1 MYLIEIP
8 NKNLTHEHITKA
20 NMLRK
25 TDIIPI
31 LSPRI

>member
-20 NMLRK
+20 NKLRK